1 VKPSNLLVFAGG
13 ILVVVALFLPFFLAN
28 PKAGVFGPGFS
39 LLNGLQLNFQV
50 LGSLKSL
57 QLQPIIGIVTIL
69 FEPAGAVLLI
79 AAGGLAL
86 RVGRAAYV
94 WGLAGAVL
102 CLIFLLWH
110 LTLLYDL
117 YFYPPGYV
125 GIEPVQF
132 LGSGYWLAII
142 GCVLGLL
149 GVLLG
154 WWGQST
160 PRRPIAQPQD
170 APSGGRALRVSP
182 GALLVLAGALVA
194 VVSFFLPS
202 FVPAPGSPSQL
213 DLLKLPTGYGIRIIW
228 PDVLA
233 IFLLLGCGLL
243 ALTNRKGAYLGSMVG
258 ALVGLSFLFLLQAP
272 FLPQIGNRLIN
283 QPLGA
288 TYWLAVIGCVLGL
301 IGALLGLQAPPAAP
315 ATADALAGPASY

>member
-1 VKPSNLLVFAGG
+1 
-13 ILVVVALFLPFFLAN
+13 LAN
-28 PKAGVFGPGFS
+28 PEAGVFGPGLS
-39 LLNGLQLNFQV
+39 LLSFVQLNVQA

-57 QLQPIIGIVTIL
+57 QLQPIIGVVTFL

-79 AAGGLAL
+79 AAGGLAP

-94 WGLAGAVL
+94 WGLAGTVL
-102 CLIFLLWH
+102 SLIFLLWH
-110 LTLLYDL
+110 LSVMFVLYV
-117 YFYPPGYV
+117 YPPPYAMK
-125 GIEPVQF
+125 PLQF
-132 LGSGYWLAII
+132 FGSGYWLALT
-142 GCVLGLL
+142 GGVLGMI

-154 WWGQST
+154 WCGQST
-160 PRRPIAQPQD
+160 LRRPMAQPQE
-170 APSGGRALRVSP
+170 APSSGGRLLRVSP

-194 VVSFFLPS
+194 LVSFFLPS

-213 DLLKLPTGYGIRIIW
+213 DLLKLPTGSRVIW
-228 PDVLA
+228 PDVVA

-243 ALTNRKGAYLGSMVG
+243 ALTGRKVAYLGSMVG

-272 FLPQIGNRLIN
+272 ILPELGNRLFN

-288 TYWLAVIGCVLGL
+288 TYWLAVIGSVLGL

-315 ATADALAGPASY
+315 ATADALAAPASY